1 MYNINM
7 LIFYFAFNNKALIA
21 ALKLMYSPSS
31 VCSNMYILAMC
42 PQITLDIT
50 LKCCSL
56 INTGY

>member
-1 MYNINM
+1 M

-42 PQITLDIT
+42 PQTTLDTT